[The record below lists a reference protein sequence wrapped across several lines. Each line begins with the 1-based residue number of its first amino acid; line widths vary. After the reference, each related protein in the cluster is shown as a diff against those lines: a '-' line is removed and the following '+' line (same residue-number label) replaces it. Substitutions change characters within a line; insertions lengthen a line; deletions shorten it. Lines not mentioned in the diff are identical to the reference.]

1 MEVRRGGIE
10 AGLDAERPPL
20 FERRAELVRELFR
33 GVDLAGP
40 AGDEGKLPL
49 HFVHGVSA
57 VLTNGRKR
65 FIRFSPMPRT
75 FLSSSTLRNPLWLLR
90 YSTRRW
96 ASFSPMPG
104 SSMRSSTRAELRSSG
119 NVTGRRGTAPGLTGT
134 GRAQPACDR
143 TATAS
148 AASLTCPPSPAQL
161 RSP

>member
-1 MEVRRGGIE
+1 MEVRCGGIE

-20 FERRAELVRELFR
+20 FERCRELVFELLR
-33 GVDLAGP
+33 GDDLDGP
-40 AGDEGKLPL
+40 ARDEGKLPL

-75 FLSSSTLRNPLWLLR
+75 FLRSSTLRNPLWLLR

-104 SSMRSSTRAELRSSG
+104 SSMKSSARAELRSSG
-119 NVTGRRGTAPGLTGT
+119 NVTGGRRLAPI
-134 GRAQPACDR
+134 RCRSPAP
-143 TATAS
+143 
-148 AASLTCPPSPAQL
+148 PPSRGPPPSGPAS
-161 RSP
+161 RR